1 MLHALNRI
9 GIIKR
14 TTEHLSRR
22 RAAREPR
29 ATGTLADQEGQKK
42 KPEIPEP
49 SLVLG
54 DEDYLLVD
62 IKDDGTAEASRV
74 DPGCGLG
81 LVLVGQ
87 KANKAPAGTLNP
99 KGVGNVA
106 LRGENFEDV
115 PL

>member
-1 MLHALNRI
+1 MFHGLNRI

-14 TTEHLSRR
+14 TTEHLSRQ

-29 ATGTLADQEGQKK
+29 ATATLADQEGHRK
-42 KPEIPEP
+42 KPEIPDP

-74 DPGCGLG
+74 DPGCSLG
-81 LVLVGQ
+81 LVLVDQ
-87 KANKAPAGTLNP
+87 KTNKAPDGALDP
-99 KGVGNVA
+99 KDVGNVA
-106 LRGENFEDV
+106 LGGENFEDV